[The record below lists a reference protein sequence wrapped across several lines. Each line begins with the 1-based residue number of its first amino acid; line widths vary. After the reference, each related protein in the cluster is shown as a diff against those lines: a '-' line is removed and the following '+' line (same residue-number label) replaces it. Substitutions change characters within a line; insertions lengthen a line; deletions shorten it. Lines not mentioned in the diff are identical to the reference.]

1 MARWKFRSCP
11 RCDGDMIVDRDQYG
25 WYEDCIQCG
34 YMGDL
39 VDIVELEQQQACGE
53 NEERG
58 KVKTSSRGK

>member
-1 MARWKFRSCP
+1 
-11 RCDGDMIVDRDQYG
+11 MIVDRDQYG